1 MRRISLLAAAAIVTA
16 GIATSVAGAGRK
28 DVTLSL
34 VAYSTPKTVMAK
46 IISAFQQTPAGKGV
60 SFTTSYGPSGDQAK
74 AVAAGLKADLVF
86 LSTGDDVNTLVKAGL
101 VAANWQKQQTYNG
114 NAAYSVVAFAFR
126 GGNPKH
132 IRTWDDLVE
141 PGVQIVTPDPF
152 ASGSAKWN
160 VLAAYAAAR
169 HEGKTD
175 KQAIAFVTKLFK
187 NVVSQDSSGR
197 NATNTFLAGKG
208 DVLLTYESE
217 AIAAKQAGQNIAYL
231 VPGKS
236 MLIELPIVPIKTSS
250 NLPTVN
256 AFIAFAKGSTG
267 QSIFAQNGYRPVL
280 KGIAKQ
286 YRSSFPT
293 RGLTTISS
301 PWFGGWV
308 KVDKRWF
315 DPNTGL
321 MVGIE
326 KAVGGPTG

>member
-1 MRRISLLAAAAIVTA
+1 MRRISLLAVMIVVTGLAA
-16 GIATSVAGAGRK
+16 GVAGAGRK
-28 DVTLSL
+28 DTSLSL
-34 VAYSTPKTVMAK
+34 VAYSTPKTVVAK
-46 IISAFQQTPAGKGV
+46 IISAWQQTPGGKGV
-60 SFTTSYGPSGDQAK
+60 SFSTSYGPSGDQAK

-101 VAANWQKQQTYNG
+101 VAPNWQSASYNG
-114 NAAYSVVAFAFR
+114 NLAYSVVAFAFR

-132 IRTWDDLVE
+132 IRTWDDLVK
-141 PGVQIVTPDPF
+141 PGVQIVTPNPF
-152 ASGSAKWN
+152 SSGSAKWN

-169 HEGKTD
+169 REGKTD

-217 AIAAKQAGQNIAYL
+217 AVAAKQAGQSISYL
-231 VPGKS
+231 VPS
-236 MLIELPIVPIKTSS
+236 QTMLIELPIVPIKTSS

-256 AFIAFAKGSTG
+256 RFIAFGRSAPAQT
-267 QSIFAQNGYRPVL
+267 ILAQNGYRPVL
-280 KGIAKQ
+280 KSVMKR

-293 RGLTTISS
+293 RALTTISN
-301 PWFGGWV
+301 PWFGGWA
-308 KVDKRWF
+308 KVDKHWF
-315 DPNTGL
+315 DPQNGV
-321 MVGIE
+321 MVSIE

>member
-1 MRRISLLAAAAIVTA
+1 MRRISLIAAAIVVA
-16 GIATSVAGAGRK
+16 GLAAGVAGANRK
-28 DVTLSL
+28 DTTLSL

-86 LSTGDDVNTLVKAGL
+86 LSTGDDVNTLVRAGL
-101 VAANWQKQQTYNG
+101 VAPNWQKQQTYNG
-114 NAAYSVVAFAFR
+114 NLAYSVVAFAFR

-132 IRTWDDLVE
+132 LKTWDDLAR
-141 PGVQIVTPDPF
+141 PGVGIVTPNPF
-152 ASGSAKWN
+152 SSGSAKWN

-169 HEGKTD
+169 RGGKTD
-175 KQAIAFVTKLFK
+175 KQAIAFVTKMFK

-217 AIAAKQAGQNIAYL
+217 AVAAKQAGQNISYL
-231 VPGKS
+231 VPGKT

-250 NLPTVN
+250 NLPLVN
-256 AFIAFAKGSTG
+256 KFISFAKGPTG
-267 QSIFAQNGYRPVL
+267 QSILAQNGYRPVL
-280 KGIAKQ
+280 KGIARQ

-293 RGLTTISS
+293 RALTTISN
-301 PWFGGWV
+301 PWFGGWT

-315 DPNTGL
+315 DPETGL

-326 KAVGGPTG
+326 RAVGGPTG